1 MSLASS
7 AARSARARH
16 PAWGPVLVMR
26 GPTQE
31 LVDYIAAYEA
41 EDGVTARDI
50 LVLRRNLAPGLSSV
64 IVAPVLSLRTVICV
78 RCVSAA
84 LHGPVTPLPGF
95 VEAGGSLAGNV
106 ISNSI
111 DRIQSCSSFDLRRR
125 FASLIKLPM
134 V

>member
-1 MSLASS
+1 
-7 AARSARARH
+7 
-16 PAWGPVLVMR
+16 MR

-84 LHGPVTPLPGF
+84 GVPVHNIELDQQLGCVAALVDNPK
-95 VEAGGSLAGNV
+95 VV
-106 ISNSI
+106 
-111 DRIQSCSSFDLRRR
+111 SFAR
-125 FASLIKLPM
+125 P
-134 V
+134 